1 MTKLT
6 RPIMRYH
13 GGKFRLSDWIISH
26 FPPHRVYVEPFGGA
40 ASVLMQKSRS
50 QAEVYNDLDGDI
62 VNVMRVLQ
70 DSGLRAQLTEL
81 ITFTPYARTEF
92 ELAWEACD
100 DPVERARRTLIRAEM
115 GFGSAGATKGKTGFR
130 IDTTRK
136 STVMDIWA
144 RIPEYIQSF
153 SQRLQGVLIE
163 NRPALQILK
172 THDKPDTLFYVDP
185 PYLPATRQRGSACY
199 RHEMTSDDH
208 VELLTALQELKGSV
222 IVSGYAHEL
231 YESMLTGWHRFTK
244 NTHAASYRGSAARTE
259 VLWLS
264 PDISALELFQEQAA

>member
-1 MTKLT
+1 MTKPT

-13 GGKFRLSDWIISH
+13 GGKFRLSDWIIGH
-26 FPPHRVYVEPFGGA
+26 FPSHRVYVEPFGGA
-40 ASVLMQKSRS
+40 ASVLMQKPRS

-70 DSGLRAQLTEL
+70 DSVLRAQLTEL
-81 ITFTPYARTEF
+81 LAFTPYARTEF
-92 ELAWEACD
+92 ERAWEPCD
-100 DPVERARRTLIRAEM
+100 DLVERARRTLIRAEM

-144 RIPEYIQSF
+144 RIPEYIQGF

-185 PYLPATRQRGSACY
+185 PYLPATRQSGSVCY
-199 RHEMTSDDH
+199 QHEMTNDDH
-208 VELLTALQELKGSV
+208 IELLTALQKLKGKV

-244 NTHAASYRGSAARTE
+244 STHAASYRGSAARTE

-264 PDISALELFQEQAA
+264 PNISAFELFQEQAA

>member
-1 MTKLT
+1 MTKPT

-70 DSGLRAQLTEL
+70 DSVLRTQLTEL
-81 ITFTPYARTEF
+81 LILTPYARTEF
-92 ELAWEACD
+92 ELAWEPCD
-100 DPVERARRTLIRAEM
+100 SQVERARRTLIRAEM

-172 THDKPDTLFYVDP
+172 SHDKPDTLFYVDP
-185 PYLPATRQRGSACY
+185 PYLPATRQIGSACY

-208 VELLTALQELKGSV
+208 VELLTALQELKGSI

-244 NTHAASYRGSAARTE
+244 NTHAASCRGSVARTE

-264 PDISALELFQEQAA
+264 PNISSLELFQEQAA